1 MNVHPR
7 EGIMKLEICSLV
19 KNYGKKQ
26 ALKGINAVLSEGV
39 YGFLG
44 PNGAGRSVITERRS
58 GSWGGSS
65 GQFWAICHSSRPFI
79 RISRRWAFCPMWR
92 RFGI

>member
-1 MNVHPR
+1 
-7 EGIMKLEICSLV
+7 MKLEICSLV

-44 PNGAGRSVITERRS
+44 PNGAGKSTFMNILTGNLKATS
-58 GSWGGSS
+58 GGSS
-65 GQFWAICHSSRPFI
+65 GQFWAICPSSRPFI